1 MQGVK
6 MRVICDTQL
15 RLEFYQSNSKM
26 SKKLQKI
33 SDILQKDMSF
43 LEKVAGD
50 FKTPKGSPAGAKGM
64 TIEQVVRVA
73 ILKQLRQLGYE
84 ELFDELNDNISYRRF
99 AKIHEGKVPK
109 KMTLNDNIK
118 NISPEGWEEIHRV
131 IVKTAKELGVEKG
144 KAVRMDST
152 SVESNIHYPTDGELL
167 WDCVRV
173 IDRIIEG
180 VMDEYPDMEIGY
192 QNHTKRAKKRR
203 YKIVNTNSKEKREEA
218 YKDLLKVS
226 RTTGKYGESCI
237 EQLDER
243 VWHGD
248 VEARV
253 YKEELVGYLESLNII
268 INQTQRRVLEGEKVE
283 AKDKLVSIFETHS
296 DVLVKGKRKVVFGHK
311 ILLSGG
317 ESNLILDC
325 MIERGNWS
333 DAEYFGKGIDRLM
346 ERYDVHPAAI
356 TTDGGFASKDNYDY
370 AVGKGIKQV
379 LFTKK
384 CSSKIAELVKTS
396 RAYKRLKKFRAGIEG
411 CISAAKRAYGLSR
424 CTWKGWRSFQSY
436 VWVGVIAFNLSI
448 MANALLKKL

>member
-1 MQGVK
+1 MQGVR
-6 MRVICDTQL
+6 MRVICDTQM

-26 SKKLQKI
+26 SKKLVKI
-33 SDILQKDMSF
+33 SEILQKDVSF
-43 LEKVAGD
+43 LQKVAED

-84 ELFDELNDNISYRRF
+84 ALYDELNDNISYRRF
-99 AKIHEGKVPK
+99 AKIHEGEVPK
-109 KMTLNDNIK
+109 KMTLNENIK
-118 NISPEGWEEIHRV
+118 RISPEGWEEIHKV

-144 KAVRMDST
+144 KRVRMDST

-180 VMDEYPDMEIGY
+180 VMDEYPDMVIGY
-192 QNHTKRAKKRR
+192 HNHTKRAKKRR
-203 YKIVNTNSKEKREEA
+203 YRIVNTSSKEKREEA

-226 RTTGKYGESCI
+226 RMTGEYGETCI
-237 EQLDER
+237 EQLEER
-243 VWHGD
+243 VRQGD

-253 YKEELVGYLESLNII
+253 YKEDLAGYLESLNLI
-268 INQTQRRVLEGEKVE
+268 INQTERRVLEGEKVE

-296 DVLVKGKRKVVFGHK
+296 DILAKGKRKVIFGHK

-317 ESNLILDC
+317 ESSLILDC

-333 DAEYFGKGIDRLM
+333 DAEYFGKGIDRLKQKH
-346 ERYDVHPAAI
+346 DIHPEEI

-370 AVGKGIKQV
+370 AVGKEIKKV

-384 CSSKIAELVKTS
+384 CSSKIVELVKTS
-396 RAYKRLKKFRAGIEG
+396 RAYKRLKRFRAGIEG

-436 VWVGVIAFNLSI
+436 VWLGVIAFNLSI
-448 MANALLKKL
+448 MANALL

>member
-1 MQGVK
+1 
-6 MRVICDTQL
+6 MRAICDTQL

-26 SKKLQKI
+26 SKKLEEI
-33 SDILQKDMSF
+33 SAILQKDMSF
-43 LEKVAGD
+43 LEKVAED

-84 ELFDELNDNISYRRF
+84 ELFDELSDNISYRRF
-99 AKIHEGKVPK
+99 AKIHEGEVPK
-109 KMTLNDNIK
+109 KMTLNENIK
-118 NISPEGWEEIHRV
+118 RISPEGWEEIHKV
-131 IVKTAKELGVEKG
+131 IIKTAKELGMEKG
-144 KAVRMDST
+144 KRVRMDST
-152 SVESNIHYPTDGELL
+152 GVESNIHYPTDGELL

-180 VMDEYPDMEIGY
+180 VMGEYPDMEIGY
-192 QNHTKRAKKRR
+192 HNHTKRAKKRR
-203 YKIVNTNSKEKREEA
+203 YRIVNTSSKEKREEA

-226 RTTGKYGESCI
+226 RMTGDYGESCI
-237 EQLDER
+237 EQLEKR
-243 VWHGD
+243 VRQGD
-248 VEARV
+248 IEARV
-253 YKEELVGYLESLNII
+253 YKEDLAGYLESLKVI
-268 INQTQRRVLEGEKVE
+268 INQTERRVLEGGKVE

-296 DVLVKGKRKVVFGHK
+296 DILAKGKREVVFGHK

-333 DAEYFGKGIDRLM
+333 DAEYFEKGIDRLK
-346 ERYDVHPAAI
+346 EKYDVHPKEI

-370 AVGKGIKQV
+370 AVGKGIKKV

-384 CSSKIAELVKTS
+384 CTSKIVELVKTS

-436 VWVGVIAFNLSI
+436 VWLGVIAFNLNI
-448 MANALLKKL
+448 MANALLK